1 MASIHRRKGTKK
13 WHAAFYDAEGRRCM
27 RSTGSSK
34 RGEAMSIALDWE
46 EAARRGREGRL
57 TVDQARKVI
66 ADIYARAN
74 RDKLPAG
81 TVREYVK
88 HWMQMKEAGLADSSF
103 TEYKRLTADLIDFLG
118 KRADG
123 PLDAITSKDI
133 VKYRARLLAR
143 VSPATVNKSLKA
155 LRGIWT
161 QARKDELI
169 TRNVFDS
176 VSYVKAEQKKTRR
189 KNFTGEQVKALLP
202 YCKDSWRGLVLAG
215 LYTGQRLSDLLALT
229 WEEIDLA
236 GAKIQ
241 FTTQKTGAELEMPI
255 HPALMKWLMD
265 NAGDDPAALVFPD
278 FAGISQNTVSRQF
291 MKKLHNAGLIKAE
304 PSHKSANKGRDSKR
318 TLNELS
324 FHSLRHAY
332 VTMMKEAGATDGITK
347 SIVGHQSDAVNRLYT
362 HIGIDA
368 MREAVNRLPDVTKAD

>member
-27 RSTGSSK
+27 RSTGTSK
-34 RGEAMSIALDWE
+34 RSEAMSIALDLQ

-118 KRADG
+118 NRADG

-133 VKYRARLLAR
+133 VRYRARLLAR

-176 VSYVKAEQKKTRR
+176 VSYVKAARKTRR

-202 YCKDSWRGLVLAG
+202 HCKDSWRGLVLAG

-229 WEEIDLA
+229 WEQIDLA
-236 GAKIQ
+236 GGKIQ
-241 FTTQKTGAELEMPI
+241 FITQKTGAELEMPI
-255 HPALMKWLMD
+255 HTALMKWLMD

-278 FAGISQNTVSRQF
+278 FAGVSQNTISRQF
-291 MKKLHNAGLIKAE
+291 VTKLHKAGLITKE
-304 PSHKSANKGRDSKR
+304 PDTGHRGEGKGRDSKR

-347 SIVGHQSDAVNRLYT
+347 SIVGHKSAEVNQVYT
-362 HIGIDA
+362 HIGFDA
-368 MREAVNRLPDVTKAD
+368 MREAVNRLPDVTA